1 MYALASIIII
11 EIRRRQ
17 LRKDLKCKSF
27 RWYLE
32 TIYPESQVQHIE
44 STDVVCLKR
53 LLGCFPLVF
62 IQMPL
67 HYVHLGEVRSEE
79 SDRCLD
85 TMSRKAGQKVGRL
98 EMENRAEYLHSLS
111 GWDDLLPWVGG

>member
-1 MYALASIIII
+1 M
-11 EIRRRQ
+11 
-17 LRKDLKCKSF
+17 RKDLKCKSF

-44 STDVVCLKR
+44 SADVVCLKR

-67 HYVHLGEVRSEE
+67 HYLHLGEVRSEE

-85 TMSRKAGQKVGRL
+85 TMSRKAGQKVGKL
-98 EMENRAEYLHSLS
+98 ELENKAEYLHPLS
-111 GWDDLLPWVGG
+111 GWDDILPWVGG